1 MTSGLRGRAEKSIK
15 SELTDRDLGWRRNM
29 QLVIEKFEYQEKILI
44 VTGKTSIGM
53 IKGIWKNEKEPAIGE
68 KYFVELSIDM
78 PIERKV
84 RKEDLSSSVVLDNE
98 NVIFVGLCEDIDN
111 EVYYL
116 RFDIDWLDM
125 LDIKAIASKKKKGDY
140 ISFSSNWRNIEIYAY

>member
-1 MTSGLRGRAEKSIK
+1 
-15 SELTDRDLGWRRNM
+15 M

-53 IKGIWKNEKEPAIGE
+53 IKGIWKNEKEPTIGE

-84 RKEDLSSSVVLDNE
+84 RKEDLSSLAVLDNE
-98 NVIFVGLCEDIDN
+98 NVIFVGVCEDIDN

-140 ISFSSNWRNIEIYAY
+140 ISFFSNWRNIEIYAY

>member
-1 MTSGLRGRAEKSIK
+1 
-15 SELTDRDLGWRRNM
+15 M

-53 IKGIWKNEKEPAIGE
+53 IKGIWKNEKEPTIGE

-84 RKEDLSSSVVLDNE
+84 RKEDLSSLVVLDNE
-98 NVIFVGLCEDIDN
+98 NVIFVGVCEDIDN

>member
-1 MTSGLRGRAEKSIK
+1 
-15 SELTDRDLGWRRNM
+15 M

-53 IKGIWKNEKEPAIGE
+53 IKGIWKNEKEPTIGE

-84 RKEDLSSSVVLDNE
+84 RKEDLSSLAVLDNE
-98 NVIFVGLCEDIDN
+98 NVIFVGVCKDIDN

-140 ISFSSNWRNIEIYAY
+140 ISFFSNWRNIEIYAY

>member
-1 MTSGLRGRAEKSIK
+1 
-15 SELTDRDLGWRRNM
+15 M

-53 IKGIWKNEKEPAIGE
+53 IKGIWKNEKEPTIGE

-84 RKEDLSSSVVLDNE
+84 RKEDLSSLAVLDNE
-98 NVIFVGLCEDIDN
+98 NVIFVGVCEDIDN

>member
-1 MTSGLRGRAEKSIK
+1 
-15 SELTDRDLGWRRNM
+15 M

-53 IKGIWKNEKEPAIGE
+53 IKGIWKNEKEPTIGE

-84 RKEDLSSSVVLDNE
+84 RKEDLSSLAVLDNE
-98 NVIFVGLCEDIDN
+98 NVIFVGVCEDIDN

-125 LDIKAIASKKKKGDY
+125 LDIKAIASKKKK
-140 ISFSSNWRNIEIYAY
+140 EIIYRFFQIGGI